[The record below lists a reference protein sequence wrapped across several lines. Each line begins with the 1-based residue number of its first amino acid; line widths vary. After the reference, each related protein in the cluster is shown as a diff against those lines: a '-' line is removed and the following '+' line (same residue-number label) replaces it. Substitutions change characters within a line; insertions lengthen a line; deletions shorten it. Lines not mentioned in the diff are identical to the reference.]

1 MPFKIIRQDITR
13 VRADAIVNAANRE
26 LQEGGGVCG
35 AIFAAAG
42 REQLRA
48 ACDAIGH
55 CAVGDA
61 VITPGFGLKAPHII
75 HTVGPIWRGGGY
87 QEEALLASCYRRSLS
102 LAQEHH
108 LKSIAFPLI
117 SSGVYSFTKG
127 RALDIAI
134 ETIGSFLA
142 SHEMMITLVVFDKAT
157 FEISEKLS
165 ASVRQ
170 FIDDYYEETY
180 PYNRNRSLNRNQ
192 QRATTEV
199 SERFQADDDQRHT
212 TRSVHQPSFDESH
225 DPLLISPSLLKSSQV
240 AEYPAELL
248 LSKSLDDRLKHL
260 DETFSQ
266 MLLRLIDQKGQTDVS
281 VYRRAN
287 LDRRHFSK
295 IRSNPHY
302 QARKSTALALAIA
315 LKLSLDET
323 RDLLWRAGYT
333 LSHSSKADLI
343 VEYCIEQGI
352 YDVLTINQV
361 LFSFDQPL
369 LGGSAS

>member
-1 MPFKIIRQDITR
+1 MPLKIIRQDITR
-13 VRADAIVNAANRE
+13 VRADAIVNAANSE

-48 ACDAIGH
+48 ACNAIGH

-61 VITPGFGLKAPHII
+61 VITPGFGLKAPRII
-75 HTVGPIWRGGGY
+75 HTVGPIWRGGGH
-87 QEEALLASCYRRSLS
+87 QEEALLASCYRRSLA
-102 LAQEHH
+102 LAQEHR

-117 SSGVYSFTKG
+117 SSGIYGFPKG

-142 SHEMMITLVVFDKAT
+142 THEIMITLVVFDKAA

-180 PYNRNRSLNRNQ
+180 PYNRNRSLNRNYQ
-192 QRATTEV
+192 QATTDV
-199 SERFQADDDQRHT
+199 SERLQTDDDQWLT
-212 TRSVHQPSFDESH
+212 FRSVQQPSFDESH
-225 DPLLISPSLLKSSQV
+225 DPLLISPKLLKSSQV
-240 AEYPAELL
+240 TELPTEWML
-248 LSKSLDDRLKHL
+248 AKSLDDRLKHL

-302 QARKSTALALAIA
+302 QAKKSTALALAIA

-369 LGGSAS
+369 LGGTVS

>member
-13 VRADAIVNAANRE
+13 VRADAIVNAANSE

-42 REQLRA
+42 REQLQA

-61 VITPGFGLKAPHII
+61 VITPGFGLKASRII
-75 HTVGPIWRGGGY
+75 HTVGPVWRGGGH
-87 QEEALLASCYRRSLS
+87 QEEALLASCYRRSLA
-102 LAQEHH
+102 LAQKHQ

-117 SSGVYSFTKG
+117 SSGIYGFPKD

-134 ETIGSFLA
+134 ETIGAFLA
-142 SHEMMITLVVFDKAT
+142 EHEMMITLVVFDKTA

-165 ASVRQ
+165 TSVRQ
-170 FIDDYYEETY
+170 FIDDLYEGTY
-180 PYNRNRSLNRNQ
+180 PYNRNRGLNRNEPPAQ
-192 QRATTEV
+192 IVDHAAHPV
-199 SERFQADDDQRHT
+199 IFQEQHKQVKFSIDHSIDGSMD
-212 TRSVHQPSFDESH
+212 RSIDRSYSGKLES
-225 DPLLISPSLLKSSQV
+225 V
-240 AEYPAELL
+240 
-248 LSKSLDDRLKHL
+248 LDDRLKHL

-266 MLLRLIDQKGQTDVS
+266 MLLRLIDQKGEDDVS

-302 QARKSTALALAIA
+302 QAKKSTALALAIA

-323 RDLLWRAGYT
+323 SDLLWRAGYT

-352 YDVLTINQV
+352 YDILTVNQV

-369 LGGSAS
+369 LGGTAS

>member
-1 MPFKIIRQDITR
+1 MPLKIIRQDITR
-13 VRADAIVNAANRE
+13 VRADAIVNAANSE

-55 CAVGDA
+55 CAAGEA

-75 HTVGPIWRGGGY
+75 HTVGPIWRGGGH
-87 QEEALLASCYRRSLS
+87 QEEALLASCYRRSLA
-102 LAQEHH
+102 LAQEHR

-117 SSGVYSFTKG
+117 SSGIYGFPKG

-134 ETIGSFLA
+134 EAIGSFLA
-142 SHEMMITLVVFDKAT
+142 THEMMITLVVFDKAA

-170 FIDDYYEETY
+170 FIDDHYEEAY
-180 PYNRNRSLNRNQ
+180 PYNRNRNLNRDRQ
-192 QRATTEV
+192 AAAYDASEHPQIEDVQGSV
-199 SERFQADDDQRHT
+199 S
-212 TRSVHQPSFDESH
+212 RSGIMTSFDESH
-225 DPLLISPSLLKSSQV
+225 DPFMISPNVLKSSQV
-240 AEYPAELL
+240 TEYPAELL
-248 LSKSLDDRLKHL
+248 LSKRLDERLKHL

-302 QARKSTALALAIA
+302 QAKKSTALALAVA

-333 LSHSSKADLI
+333 LSHSCKADLI